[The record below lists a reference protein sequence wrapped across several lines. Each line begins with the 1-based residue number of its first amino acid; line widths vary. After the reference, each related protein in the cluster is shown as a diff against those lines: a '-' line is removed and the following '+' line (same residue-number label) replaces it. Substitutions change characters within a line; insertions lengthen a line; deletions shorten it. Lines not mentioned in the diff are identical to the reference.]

1 MDYANQRKIK
11 SLVRLLIRRLD
22 AMSMGVVSEEI
33 FSKNDLIVN
42 RLDRG
47 YSVVNNG
54 NKMTII
60 KAGSEIKV
68 ETGGVDIEEI
78 ISIIR

>member
-11 SLVRLLIRRLD
+11 SLVRLPIRRLD

-47 YSVVNNG
+47 Y
-54 NKMTII
+54 
-60 KAGSEIKV
+60 
-68 ETGGVDIEEI
+68 
-78 ISIIR
+78 